1 MPNQQPLTS
10 AQVGAAVKA
19 FRSEWCP
26 ACGAGKYRSLEAF
39 CEDCLR
45 RLPLHLKEGISDRAQ
60 FIELFHPALAHI
72 RQNAADPGSG
82 RVPPTSSPPRP
93 ETTRREDDAS

>member
-26 ACGAGKYRSLEAF
+26 ACGTEKYRSLETF
-39 CEDCLR
+39 CEDCQR
-45 RLPLHLKEGISDRAQ
+45 RLPPHLKEGISDRSRY
-60 FIELFHPALAHI
+60 IELFHPALDYI
-72 RQNAADPGSG
+72 RQNALDSRSDGI
-82 RVPPTSSPPRP
+82 PPTSRPRRP
-93 ETTRREDDAS
+93 ETTGWEEDGR